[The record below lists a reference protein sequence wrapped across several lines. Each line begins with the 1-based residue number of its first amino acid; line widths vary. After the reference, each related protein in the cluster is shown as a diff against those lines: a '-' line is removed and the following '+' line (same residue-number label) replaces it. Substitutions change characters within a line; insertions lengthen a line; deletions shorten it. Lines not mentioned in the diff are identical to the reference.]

1 MRDPPR
7 CRDTTVRSYT
17 VYFLCAWWLCLARLS
32 VVAAAWGEQ
41 ILEIFPRNF
50 FGGLFLTAIALLRAL
65 GNKPEVAARRIVAQT
80 IMERVESTPSWLLLS
95 ETPFYPFP
103 RATATSLASARVE
116 LPSLHPP
123 PLPHDFPQQLRRRDQ
138 GATWAGYLET
148 ICSFR
153 HHWKLNL
160 RGMWGE

>member
-1 MRDPPR
+1 MQPHH
-7 CRDTTVRSYT
+7 TTLACDVKIFGFNRSWK
-17 VYFLCAWWLCLARLS
+17 FS
-32 VVAAAWGEQ
+32 P
-41 ILEIFPRNF
+41 EIFS
-50 FGGLFLTAIALLRAL
+50 GGLFLTAIALLRAL